1 MKSEELKEKLRLHKK
16 WLNSE
21 IGGEKADLSGADLSE
36 ANLSGADLSGAD
48 LSEAN
53 LSGAD
58 LSGANLYGADLYGAN
73 LSGADL
79 YGADLSGANLYG
91 ANLSGANL
99 YGANLSGANLSG
111 ANLYGANLYGADL
124 SGAKS
129 IISFGP
135 MPTSGRII
143 YASKHEGQWKVQSGC
158 FWGTLDEL
166 EFKVKLNH
174 NCPFYI
180 GVINLLRNTK

>member
-1 MKSEELKEKLRLHKK
+1 MTSEELKEKIRLHKM
-16 WLNSE
+16 WLNNES
-21 IGGEKADLSGADLSE
+21 GGKK

-48 LSEAN
+48 
-53 LSGAD
+53 
-58 LSGANLYGADLYGAN
+58 

-79 YGADLSGANLYG
+79 YGADLSGANLYR
-91 ANLSGANL
+91 ANLSGA
-99 YGANLSGANLSG
+99 S
-111 ANLYGANLYGADL
+111 L

-143 YASKHEGQWKVQSGC
+143 YASRHEDQWKVQAGC
-158 FWGTLDEL
+158 FWGTLDDLEL
-166 EFKVKLNH
+166 KVKSKH
-174 NCPFYI
+174 NCPFYL

>member
-1 MKSEELKEKLRLHKK
+1 MTSEELKEKIRLHKM
-16 WLNSE
+16 WLNNE
-21 IGGEKADLSGADLSE
+21 VGGEKADLSR
-36 ANLSGADLSGAD
+36 ANLYG
-48 LSEAN
+48 AN

-58 LSGANLYGADLYGAN
+58 LSGANLYGAN
-73 LSGADL
+73 LS
-79 YGADLSGANLYG
+79 
-91 ANLSGANL
+91 
-99 YGANLSGANLSG
+99 
-111 ANLYGANLYGADL
+111 GADL

-143 YASKHEGQWKVQSGC
+143 YASKHEDQWKVQAGC

-166 EFKVKLNH
+166 ELKVKSNH
-174 NCPFYI
+174 NCPFYL